1 MAIINRRKD
10 ISRNNL
16 LSNTC
21 PLCGH
26 EYTLGDVIPP
36 KLTLK
41 EMFGYHENNFYGDK
55 IKLFTKG
62 KCCREYYLYL
72 MAKDPSYIVKD
83 IEPVD
88 YEAFVKDLDTM
99 IKRDEEKEVKE
110 VEEKPIDLTEI
121 ITEKE
126 LTGRNI
132 SEYKYHEL
140 MKIAKDK
147 YGTLIPKGT
156 KFPEVKEWFATNT
169 NEV

>member
-1 MAIINRRKD
+1 M
-10 ISRNNL
+10 SRNNL

-26 EYTLGDVIPP
+26 EYTLGDIIPP

-72 MAKDPSYIVKD
+72 MEKDPSYIVKD

-88 YEAFVKDLDTM
+88 YEKFVKDLNVA
-99 IKRDEEKEVKE
+99 IKRDKVEA
-110 VEEKPIDLTEI
+110 VEEKPVDLSEI
-121 ITEKE
+121 VTEKE

-147 YGTLIPKGT
+147 YGTVMPKGT
-156 KFPEVKEWFATNT
+156 KGATLKEWFTTNT
-169 NEV
+169 HEV